1 MISSNT
7 RPFIVLPILFGLTLF
22 GLGNIWSKFNHHP
35 SLIKECI
42 CDTSQS
48 SVLASQCHIGKTEV

>member
-22 GLGNIWSKFNHHP
+22 GLGNIWSKLPTH
-35 SLIKECI
+35 I
-42 CDTSQS
+42 
-48 SVLASQCHIGKTEV
+48 SVHCGCNYLVRNKGALLFTP